1 MKQNFPTMMK
11 RSLMAISAVVAMGI
25 MTASL
30 SAYSRTTAT
39 MQRI

>member
-1 MKQNFPTMMK
+1 MKQNFLTMMK
-11 RSLMAISAVVAMGI
+11 RSLMAISAMVAMGI

-30 SAYSRTTAT
+30 SACSRTTAT